1 MNKALNSKGKNELN
15 RVLTNPENLI
25 VSEGLLEAISD
36 DWLEDAY
43 PSQKISWICQMNFS
57 TFQLRGELMSFS
69 VKKNLKTIAV
79 SCSSKDVTSLLTD
92 NVLSSFSIESVPSV
106 NTFHEVYGKDVIVDV
121 QFEDQ
126 YNALVLVT
134 LHHHHNN

>member
-1 MNKALNSKGKNELN
+1 MSKDLSSKGENELN
-15 RVLTNPENLI
+15 RVLANPENLI
-25 VSEGLLEAISD
+25 ASEGLLEAISD

-69 VKKNLKTIAV
+69 VKKNSKTIAL
-79 SCSSKDVTSLLTD
+79 SCSSKEVTNLLND
-92 NVLSSFSIESVPSV
+92 NILSSFSIESQPSV
-106 NTFHEVYGKDVIVDV
+106 STFHEAYGKEVIVDV

-126 YNALVLVT
+126 YNVLVLVT